1 MVCVCVLC
9 EWLMGVWTGMPVL
22 HKTPHDMV
30 RDGHNDETIA
40 RAAQCRARLLR
51 VDASL
56 VYPWWPNDLHML
68 FSDHLK
74 KTIAT
79 FRVGTWYLAHM
90 TEYVDALHAERS
102 LSWLVVSY
110 VMPHIGLGWM
120 APRYLPPSPPFA
132 VEDGEAASEDE

>member
-1 MVCVCVLC
+1 
-9 EWLMGVWTGMPVL
+9 
-22 HKTPHDMV
+22 V
-30 RDGHNDETIA
+30 RGTSDRD
-40 RAAQCRARLLR
+40 AQCRARLLR
-51 VDASL
+51 VEASL
-56 VYPWWPNDLHML
+56 VYPWWPNDLHMV

-90 TEYVDALHAERS
+90 TEYVDPLHAERS

-120 APRYLPPSPPFA
+120 APGWLPVSPPFA
-132 VEDGEAASEDE
+132 VEDRDAARDGSAPNEVVTSDEECDGVSDESVWEGFPDRCAIM

>member
-1 MVCVCVLC
+1 VVGQGYEVDPSLK
-9 EWLMGVWTGMPVL
+9 LV
-22 HKTPHDMV
+22 
-30 RDGHNDETIA
+30 
-40 RAAQCRARLLR
+40 CRARLLR
-51 VDASL
+51 VEASL
-56 VYPWWPNDLHML
+56 ELPWWPNIVHSL

-74 KTIAT
+74 MTIAT

-120 APRYLPPSPPFA
+120 APGWLPVSPPFA
-132 VEDGEAASEDE
+132 VEDVYDAASEE

>member
-1 MVCVCVLC
+1 MV
-9 EWLMGVWTGMPVL
+9 W
-22 HKTPHDMV
+22 
-30 RDGHNDETIA
+30 DGFGE
-40 RAAQCRARLLR
+40 RALADQCRARLLR
-51 VDASL
+51 VEASL

-120 APRYLPPSPPFA
+120 APRWLPASEPPFA
-132 VEDGEAASEDE
+132 AVEDHDVT